1 MPLIELICKN
11 CGTVTE
17 ELVKADGEY
26 PNCKKCGQ
34 KLEQK
39 YSGKCYVSAVKSG
52 GSCGGNCASCK
63 GCGK

>member
-11 CGTVTE
+11 CGTVVE

-26 PNCKKCGQ
+26 PVCKKCGC

-39 YSGKCYVSAVKSG
+39 YSGKCYVSSVKKGGGCSG
-52 GSCGGNCASCK
+52 NCSRCGGCK
-63 GCGK
+63 